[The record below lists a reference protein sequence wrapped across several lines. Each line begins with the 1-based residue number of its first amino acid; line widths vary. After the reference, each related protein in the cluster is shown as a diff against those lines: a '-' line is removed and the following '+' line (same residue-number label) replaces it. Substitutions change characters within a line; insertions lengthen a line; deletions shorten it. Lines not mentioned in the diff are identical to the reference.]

1 MGKPK
6 VGVCVVG
13 SIGTNCYILTNEDTG
28 EVVIVDP
35 GDEAETILAHAVGHG
50 EKLAAILLTHG
61 HFDHILA
68 VNEIK
73 AKCPDAV
80 VYAAEAER
88 DLLADPHL
96 NQGYYDTRA
105 CVSADIWVKEG
116 DVIRAGGLSFS
127 VIETPGHT
135 RGSICFYMEA
145 EKLLFA
151 GDTLFYRSWGRT
163 DLPTGSEDDM
173 EFSLA
178 RLCTTLP
185 EDVTVLTG
193 HGEMTTIGFEKKVKG
208 FT

>member
-1 MGKPK
+1 MGQLK
-6 VGVCVVG
+6 VSVCVVG
-13 SIGTNCYILTNEDTG
+13 SIGTNCFILTNTDTK
-28 EVVIVDP
+28 EVVLVDP
-35 GDEAETILAHAVGHG
+35 GDEAETILHHALPGD
-50 EKLAAILLTHG
+50 EKLTAILLTHG

-73 AKCPDAV
+73 KAHPDAV

-88 DLLADPHL
+88 DLLADPRL
-96 NQGYYDTRA
+96 NQGYYDPRA
-105 CVSADIWVKEG
+105 SVKADVWVKEG
-116 DVIRAGGLSFS
+116 DVIEAAGLSFS

-135 RGSICFYMEA
+135 RGSVCYYLEA

-163 DLPTGSEDDM
+163 DLPTGSDDDM

-208 FT
+208 FQ

>member
-1 MGKPK
+1 MGNLK
-6 VGVCVVG
+6 VSVCVVG
-13 SIGTNCYILTNEDTG
+13 SIGTNCYILTNVDIR

-35 GDEAETILAHAVGHG
+35 GDEAETILAHALGGG

-68 VNEIK
+68 VKDIK
-73 AKCPDAV
+73 AKCPEAK
-80 VYAAEAER
+80 VYASEAEK

-96 NQGYYDTRA
+96 NQGYYDPRA
-105 CVSADIWVKEG
+105 RVAADVWVKEG
-116 DVIRAGGLSFS
+116 DVIKEAGLSFT

-135 RGSICFYMEA
+135 RGSVCFYMEP

-193 HGEMTTIGFEKKVKG
+193 HGDMTTIGFEKKVKG
-208 FT
+208 FA

>member
-1 MGKPK
+1 MGNLK
-6 VGVCVVG
+6 VSVCVVG
-13 SIGTNCYILTNEDTG
+13 DIGTNCFILTNEETN

-35 GDEAETILAHAVGHG
+35 GDEADLILNHALPGG
-50 EKLAAILLTHG
+50 EKLAAVLLTHG

-73 AKCPDAV
+73 ERHPEAK

-88 DLLADPHL
+88 DLLANPRL
-96 NQGYYDTRA
+96 NQGYYDPRA
-105 CVSADIWVKEG
+105 SVAADVWVKEG
-116 DVIRAGGLSFS
+116 DVIREGGLSFS

-135 RGSICFYMEA
+135 RGSICYYMKG

-193 HGEMTTIGFEKKVKG
+193 HGQMTTIGYEKRIKG

>member
-1 MGKPK
+1 MGNLK
-6 VGVCVVG
+6 VSVCVVG
-13 SIGTNCYILTNEDTG
+13 SIGTNCYILTNEDKK

-35 GDEAETILAHAVGHG
+35 GDEAELILAHALSGG
-50 EKLAAILLTHG
+50 EKPAAILLTHG

-73 AKCPDAV
+73 EKYPDV
-80 VYAAEAER
+80 TVYAAESEK

-96 NQGYYDTRA
+96 NQGYYDPRA
-105 CVSADIWVKEG
+105 HVTADVWVKEG
-116 DVIRAGGLSFS
+116 DVIKAAGLSFT

-135 RGSICFYMEA
+135 RGSICFYMKG

-193 HGEMTTIGFEKKVKG
+193 HGEMTTIGYEKRVKG
-208 FT
+208 FV